1 MIHIHTYIVTY
12 AYKYTYIRYNYAV
25 AYLDF
30 KGSIVLHCQT
40 FIDACQNHASIKG
53 SGYVR
58 LAYKV

>member
-1 MIHIHTYIVTY
+1 MIHIHIYIHS
-12 AYKYTYIRYNYAV
+12 YICLQIYIHTIHAV

-40 FIDACQNHASIKG
+40 FLDACQNHASIQG